1 MKNNMANTPSRPVA
15 APRFLTV
22 LPEDDGQRLDR
33 WLKKHAPDLPYVLAQ
48 KLIRKGAIR
57 IDDAKT
63 TPAAR
68 LSAGAQV
75 RLPIYEPGTTSLAA
89 FRDAPGDAE
98 FIRSLVLYDDGDI
111 VVLNKPHGI
120 AVQGGSKIQR
130 HIDGLLDHL
139 KNKEGLRPRLV
150 HRLDRDTSGVLVV
163 ARALKTAGALGKL
176 LANRDVRKEYWA
188 LTAPAPER
196 DAGRIEAALSKG
208 SGTTKD
214 MILIDETDGK
224 AAATEYRVVERA
236 MQTAAFVAFWPRTG
250 RTHQIRVHTAHMG
263 APILGDAKYGQ
274 KTHPEF
280 EGMDLAR
287 RLHLHA
293 HRIVFRN
300 PNGHGT
306 VDVRAPMPDD
316 LRRSWRAL
324 GFDPAPK
331 TDPFRDVKP

>member
-1 MKNNMANTPSRPVA
+1 MKDSPPRTPA
-15 APRFLTV
+15 APRFVAV

-33 WLKKHAPDLPYVLAQ
+33 WLKKHVPDLPYVLAQ

-57 IDDAKT
+57 VDDAKT

-75 RLPIYEPGTTSLAA
+75 RLPIYEPGSTSMAA
-89 FRDAPGDAE
+89 FRDAPGDEA

-139 KNKEGLRPRLV
+139 KNKDGLRPRLV

-163 ARALKTAGALGKL
+163 ARELKTAAALGRL
-176 LANRDVRKEYWA
+176 LANREVRKEYWA

-196 DAGRIEAALSKG
+196 DEGRIEAALAKG
-208 SGTTKD
+208 SGSAKD
-214 MILIDETDGK
+214 MILIDEAQGK

-236 MQTAAFVAFWPRTG
+236 MNTAAFVAFWPRTG
-250 RTHQIRVHTAHMG
+250 RTHQIRVHTAHLG

-274 KTHPEF
+274 KTHPGF

-293 HRIVFRN
+293 RRIAFKS
-300 PNGHGT
+300 PTGKGK
-306 VDVRAPMPDD
+306 VDVRAPLPDD
-316 LRRSWRAL
+316 LRRSWQAL
-324 GFDPAPK
+324 GFDPDTK
-331 TDPFRDVKP
+331 TDPFADMKG